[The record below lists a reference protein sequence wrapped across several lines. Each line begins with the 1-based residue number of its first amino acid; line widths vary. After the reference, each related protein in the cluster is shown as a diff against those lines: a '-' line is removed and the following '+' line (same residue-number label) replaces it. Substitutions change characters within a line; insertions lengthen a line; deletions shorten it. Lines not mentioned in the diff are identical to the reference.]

1 MSKFI
6 IEGGYPLAGEFE
18 VGGMKNAATPILA
31 ACLLTQEECTINNL
45 PEIEDVNK
53 LLEILKSLGA
63 EIERKPHSIKINT
76 KNASLISLDK
86 KAVQAMRS
94 SILLLGPLLSRF
106 HEVRTPQPG
115 GCIIGN
121 RPIDAHL
128 SALGKLGAIITKVEN
143 DYCFKADKLKG
154 TEIILPEFS
163 VTATENAI
171 MAACLALGKTTIKLA
186 ASEPH
191 VQDLCNFLNKMGAKI
206 SGQGTHTIIIEG
218 VDQLSGCEHT
228 LIPDQ
233 IEIGTIA
240 VAAAATKGKVK
251 IKNIIPEQLDIILVK
266 LKEIGVNFELGS
278 NYLNILKT
286 ISLKPFKLQAMPYPG
301 FPTDLQAPFSILATQ
316 ANGTSLIHDPLYE
329 GRMSYVQELI
339 KMGAN
344 AVVCDPHRVL
354 INGPTPLFGQEIK
367 SYDLRAGATLI
378 IAGLIAKGVTE
389 ISQAEVVDRGYEKI
403 DEKLLAIGARI
414 KRE

>member
-6 IEGGYPLAGEFE
+6 IEGGYPLRGEFE

-45 PEIEDVNK
+45 PDIADVNK
-53 LLEILKSLGA
+53 LIEIMRAMGA
-63 EIERKPHSIKINT
+63 EVERGEHKVKVRA
-76 KNASLISLDK
+76 KNLSLNSLDK

-128 SALGKLGAIITKVEN
+128 YALGKLGAKISKVEN
-143 DYCFKADKLKG
+143 DYCFRAEILKG
-154 TEIILPEFS
+154 TDITLPEFS
-163 VTATENAI
+163 VTATENAV
-171 MAACLALGKTTIKLA
+171 MAACLASGRTIIKLA
-186 ASEPH
+186 AAEPH

-206 SGQGTHTIIIEG
+206 SGQGTHTIIVDG
-218 VDQLSGCEHT
+218 VDKLSGCEHT

-240 VAAAATKGKVK
+240 VAAAATKGQVK
-251 IKNIIPEQLDIILVK
+251 IKNIVPEQLDIILVK
-266 LKEIGVNFELGS
+266 LREIGVNFELGG

-286 ISLKPFKLQAMPYPG
+286 IGLKPFKLQAMPYPG

-329 GRMSYVQELI
+329 GRMSYIQELI

-344 AVVCDPHRVL
+344 AVICDPHRVL

-378 IAGLIAKGVTE
+378 IAGLIAKGITE
-389 ISQAEVVDRGYEKI
+389 ILQAEVVDRGYEKL
-403 DEKLLAIGARI
+403 EERLSALGAHI